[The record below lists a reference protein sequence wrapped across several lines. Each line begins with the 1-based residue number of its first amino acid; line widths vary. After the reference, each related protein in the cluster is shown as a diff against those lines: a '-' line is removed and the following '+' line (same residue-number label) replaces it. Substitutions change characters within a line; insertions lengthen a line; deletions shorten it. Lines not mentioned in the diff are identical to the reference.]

1 MCDDRE
7 RLIGYIYDECDAA
20 ERERIEE
27 HLAGCLDCRQEIAA
41 LRTVREDLLAWD
53 VPRHATIWRPVTPER
68 VTWRTVP
75 GWAMAAA
82 AALMLMSGA
91 AGGAVAQMLL
101 SQPEGGVVQT
111 DAAPIMAASVQA
123 SPGSTAAEVAALEQ
137 RLAAIRAELRAEMED
152 RVRRIST
159 DRSQRA
165 GAAEVP
171 EEFRQLVTLLAN
183 QVNGVQ
189 AGLEGVEGKVESVM
203 ALTQP
208 QAVPVSFQPG
218 Q

>member
-7 RLIGYIYDECDAA
+7 RLIGYIYDECDAV
-20 ERERIEE
+20 ERRRIEE
-27 HLAGCLDCRQEIAA
+27 HLVGCPDCRQEIAA
-41 LRTVREDLLAWD
+41 LRVVREDLLAWD
-53 VPRHATIWRPVTPER
+53 VPSHASIWRPETPAR
-68 VTWRTVP
+68 VTWRAVP

-101 SQPEGGVVQT
+101 SRPEGSVARADTSPGTVA
-111 DAAPIMAASVQA
+111 DVQA
-123 SPGSTAAEVAALEQ
+123 MPVSTAAEVAALER

-152 RVRRIST
+152 RVRRISIE
-159 DRSQRA
+159 RSQRA
-165 GAAEVP
+165 GSADVP
-171 EEFRQLVTLLAN
+171 DEFRQLVTLLAN

>member
-1 MCDDRE
+1 
-7 RLIGYIYDECDAA
+7 
-20 ERERIEE
+20 
-27 HLAGCLDCRQEIAA
+27 
-41 LRTVREDLLAWD
+41 
-53 VPRHATIWRPVTPER
+53 
-68 VTWRTVP
+68 
-75 GWAMAAA
+75 
-82 AALMLMSGA
+82 
-91 AGGAVAQMLL
+91 MLL